1 MLCKGRN
8 DTLVR
13 HAPTD
18 APAPL
23 NVADYTYY
31 TLPSQERGALSTAA
45 ELAAALEP
53 FVEPA
58 SAEEPQE
65 RPD

>member
-1 MLCKGRN
+1 MQGPQ
-8 DTLVR
+8 R
-13 HAPTD
+13 HPGPPHANGCTGS
-18 APAPL
+18 AER
-23 NVADYTYY
+23 ADYTYY